1 MVESPAGEGV
11 IRAHRPPLSRSTKR
25 IPRALSSASCM
36 WLEWNYAARFPQPRK
51 GRKAQGLRYER
62 RVNEYL
68 FNQFELFV
76 PNLPFR
82 YCDSSGAHV
91 CIPDGILFRPQEVI
105 IFEVKLTHTLK
116 AYWELTK
123 TYRPVVQR
131 ALGRRVRVCEITQS
145 YDPRTPFPTG
155 GVHRTVQSFLE
166 SSDKEGV
173 VLWRPQ

>member
-1 MVESPAGEGV
+1 MDSVPVDTGV
-11 IRAHRPPLSRSTKR
+11 RAHRFRSSSTKR
-25 IPRALSSASCM
+25 IPRALTSASCM
-36 WLEWNYAARFPQPRK
+36 WTEWNYAAKFPQPRK

-62 RVNEYL
+62 KVNAYL
-68 FNQFELFV
+68 FDLFPNFV

-91 CIPDGILFRPQEVI
+91 CIPDGILFRPTEVI

-116 AYWELTK
+116 AYAELTR

-131 ALGRRVRVCEITQS
+131 ALGRRVRVVEITQS
-145 YDPRTPFPTG
+145 YDPRIPFPTG
-155 GVHRTVQSFLE
+155 GVFPSIERFLE

-173 VLWRPQ
+173 VLWRPL